1 MSDDASNVLPMIRP
15 ARDDRGPHLRRVA
28 RKPYCSHPRYAV
40 DVVAREVFCED
51 CDTELDPIK
60 VMETLALE
68 VERWRY
74 MVTEQGRLTAEVEAL
89 KVEVT
94 KLRAARNDLRR
105 KASAP

>member
-15 ARDDRGPHLRRVA
+15 TRDDRGPHLRRVA
-28 RKPYCSHPRYAV
+28 RKPYCNHPRTAV

-51 CDTELDPIK
+51 CDADLDPIK
-60 VMETLALE
+60 VIETLALE

-74 MVTEQGRLTAEVEAL
+74 MVVERARLTAEVDAL
-89 KVEVT
+89 KTEVT

-105 KASAP
+105 KVGAP